1 MKKILILLFLIAFI
15 SFSQKLEA
23 KMYECTYKNK
33 YGNEIVS
40 SYNTLIKTTPNYKE
54 LVKAYRSGDC
64 RELIVKK
71 YFLDGTICNIQFY
84 KNTRKI
90 SYITCPQGEN
100 EAYRQLKEIAKKDY
114 GYFAK

>member
-1 MKKILILLFLIAFI
+1 MRKKSILLFLIAFVLFAQNV
-15 SFSQKLEA
+15 SA

-33 YGNEIVS
+33 YGINVVS
-40 SYNTLIKTTPNYKE
+40 SYNTLIKTTPNYKQ
-54 LVKAYRSGDC
+54 LLNAYKTGNC

-84 KNTRKI
+84 KDTRKI
-90 SYITCPQGEN
+90 SYITCPKGED

-114 GYFAK
+114 GYFVD